1 MQVSDSNISWLK
13 YVSDYIHFPILRMIL
28 PVANEAALRIPSS
41 VELNRSIAEWKISF
55 WFAKSL
61 ETQLLN
67 YDIDIDH

>member
-13 YVSDYIHFPILRMIL
+13 YVSSHTDSPVLKMVL

-67 YDIDIDH
+67 YDIDVDY

>member
-1 MQVSDSNISWLK
+1 MV
-13 YVSDYIHFPILRMIL
+13 L

>member
-1 MQVSDSNISWLK
+1 MQVSDSNISWLQC
-13 YVSDYIHFPILRMIL
+13 VSSHTHSPVFKMVL

-41 VELNRSIAEWKISF
+41 VELNKSIAEWKISF